1 MAQPAE
7 FVRTVQHGES
17 LESLIE
23 ESKALA
29 WTSNAEHAILKL
41 SSKER
46 IIVRGGPDGIEFL
59 LNAEETQVFVTMR
72 GLRLQVVRIYFHTHP
87 RVTGPSDDDLKVLR
101 ILSQSRSY
109 IFEIGGDRR
118 GTLIRPR

>member
-1 MAQPAE
+1 
-7 FVRTVQHGES
+7 
-17 LESLIE
+17 LIE

-29 WTSNAEHAILKL
+29 WTSNAEHAVIKL

-46 IIVRGGPDGIEFL
+46 VIVRGGPDGIQFL

-72 GLRLQVVRIYFHTHP
+72 EVRVQVVRIYFHTHP
-87 RVTGPSDDDLKVLR
+87 RVTGPSDDDLKVLG
-101 ILSQSRSY
+101 ILRQSRSY